1 MAGVGGANGPVC
13 RAGMQR
19 WLVLRGGRDACGWA
33 ARTGHASPAVCA
45 LQSRLID
52 NTITQILSEVQ
63 PGARGCTVT
72 LRRSPPRCHR
82 RGWQPAGA
90 NLPVV
95 APLPLLQ
102 HKFQKQSCQSNPV
115 LSNQI
120 RWLLLAVALCSF
132 ICHLS
137 SNPVI
142 QSSFSDWLEPK
153 LWSGVPVR
161 QELTSLGLVGRSFK
175 TTMARLGCFV
185 EPRRATRRQSLLH
198 LLPSVTTCF

>member
-1 MAGVGGANGPVC
+1 MGARTCLHVCPGRLTILGCRFNKTTHHPHMAGVGGANGPVC

-153 LWSGVPVR
+153 LWSGFPC
-161 QELTSLGLVGRSFK
+161 GRS
-175 TTMARLGCFV
+175 
-185 EPRRATRRQSLLH
+185 
-198 LLPSVTTCF
+198 